1 MILLGLIAFYWVD
14 KYTLLRRSSINE
26 NVNGELSMRA
36 MKLVDATLF
45 LRAIGEIIFDAQI
58 RDGVSWES
66 IVCACI
72 GGVYLFLPMN
82 GILAFFH

>member
-1 MILLGLIAFYWVD
+1 MILIGLILFYWVD
-14 KYTLLRRSSINE
+14 KLTLLRRSSINE

-58 RDGVSWES
+58 RDGIAW
-66 IVCACI
+66 
-72 GGVYLFLPMN
+72 
-82 GILAFFH
+82 